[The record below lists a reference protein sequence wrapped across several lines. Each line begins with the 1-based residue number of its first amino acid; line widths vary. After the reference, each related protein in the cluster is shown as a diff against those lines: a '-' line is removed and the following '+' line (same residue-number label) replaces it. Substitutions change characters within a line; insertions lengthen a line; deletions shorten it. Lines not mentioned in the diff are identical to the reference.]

1 MTLREVEEI
10 TEMCHYT
17 EGASSLVATRGSAS
31 SVCACFCDL
40 QVKLRQCE

>member
-17 EGASSLVATRGSAS
+17 EGASSLVAT
-31 SVCACFCDL
+31 
-40 QVKLRQCE
+40 